1 MKKALLIMSALL
13 IAGSSLLAQT
23 LKQSD
28 QIRFEERINHALTI
42 DPLKPSSVPS
52 AQQDEV
58 PIVLPT
64 NKNIN
69 VVNILDIGTSANA
82 YGYYAG
88 TRSMVWYDKNLNAVA
103 NIHRMGGAGDP
114 GGYSGD
120 LGFDYSLDDGEN
132 WANDVEVY
140 IAENN
145 SGGEYYTD
153 AARYPNFGIFNPNQ
167 SADPNESWMVFFAPN
182 LEGPNGGWGGYSYGV
197 ANMGDPT
204 INTKNLQSSPTGVF
218 QALPSGFE
226 ITSDGKIFVTDLN
239 DDLTAT
245 VFQNN
250 IIVEKGE
257 WSDVAEDIVYEQE
270 LIDHFTDAELGSP
283 VDVKIAFAADGQIG
297 YMTVL
302 SDDGSAEAI
311 SGFKGLYPVIF
322 KTTDGG
328 INWDDLGGI
337 QLGGP
342 EGLDGIVNGLLT
354 DEQIAE
360 LYEEP
365 LPARVEIPYT
375 TAFDH
380 DIIVD
385 ANGNLH
391 IAVVIGITA
400 ETAYSITTGI
410 PNILGAY
417 DIYTT
422 DGGETWHAIKMG
434 SLLQFRGTWGDI
446 SDDNRIQIT
455 ASDDREFIFVSWN
468 DSDLDDAE
476 DNSRPDVFARG
487 MRPNPWG
494 TADLTCVE
502 GNPEPTNVTLFSG
515 GMWNATFISVAANTR
530 EEDGRYYI
538 PMVYQALQNGSDV
551 DPVQFKYIKDF
562 YFTEADFCVVGNEEI
577 AAVKGIEVGQ
587 NFPNP
592 FSNATNI
599 QVSLANA
606 SNVSLEVY
614 NITGQKVMS
623 MDYGY
628 KTAGSITLTI
638 NADELPTGVYFYTV
652 EAGNEKVT
660 RKMIVK

>member
-1 MKKALLIMSALL
+1 MKKVLLTMGALL
-13 IAGSSLLAQT
+13 IAGSGLLAQT

-28 QIRFEERINHALTI
+28 QIRFEKRINHALTI
-42 DPLKPSSVPS
+42 DPLKPSSVPA
-52 AQQDEV
+52 AQQDELPV
-58 PIVLPT
+58 MLPT
-64 NKNIN
+64 NKNTNI
-69 VVNILDIGTSANA
+69 VTILDIGTSANA

-120 LGFDYSLDDGEN
+120 LGFDYSLDGGEN

-145 SGGEYYTD
+145 AGGEYYTD

-197 ANMGDPT
+197 ANMGDPS
-204 INTKNLQSSPTGVF
+204 IRTKNLQSSPDGVF

-226 ITSDGKIFVTDLN
+226 ITSEGKIFATDLN

-245 VFQNN
+245 VFQNS

-257 WSDVAEDIVYEQE
+257 WSDAAEDIVYEQE

-283 VDVKIAFAADGQIG
+283 SDVKIAFGADGQIG

-328 INWDDLGGI
+328 ISWDDMGGI

-365 LPARVEIPYT
+365 LPARDEIPYT

-434 SLLQFRGTWGDI
+434 SMLQFRGTWGDI

-455 ASDDREFIFVSWN
+455 ASDDRESIFVSWN
-468 DSDLDDAE
+468 DTDLEEQE
-476 DNSRPDVFARG
+476 DNSRPNVFARG
-487 MRPNPWG
+487 MKPNPWG

-502 GNPEPTNVTLFSG
+502 GSPEPTNVTLFSE

-530 EEDGRYYI
+530 EVDGNYYI
-538 PMVYQALQNGSDV
+538 PMVYQALQDGSDI

-562 YFTEADFCVVGNEEI
+562 YFTDADFCVVGNEEI
-577 AAVKGIEVGQ
+577 AAVKGLEVGQ

-592 FSNATNI
+592 FSNETNI
-599 QVSLANA
+599 QISLANA
-606 SNVSLEVY
+606 GNVNLEVY
-614 NITGQKVMS
+614 NITGQKVMN

-628 KTAGSITLTI
+628 KTAGSFTMTI
-638 NADELPTGVYFYTV
+638 DADELPTGVYFYTV
-652 EAGNEKVT
+652 EAGAEKVT
-660 RKMIVK
+660 RKMIVQ

>member
-1 MKKALLIMSALL
+1 MSALL

-245 VFQNN
+245 VFQNS

-337 QLGGP
+337 QLGGS